1 VSHYYTEYAR
11 MIIEKHGKA
20 FLASLDT
27 QGIEDLVGDEL
38 AAFCPERQE
47 VVGVAVEVGVLVGDM
62 AAPVMPMRR
71 RGRDAMFR

>member
-1 VSHYYTEYAR
+1 MSHYYTDYAHL
-11 MIIEKHGKA
+11 IIDKHGKTKMA
-20 FLASLDT
+20 ELSAQAL
-27 QGIEDLVGDEL
+27 EDLVASEL

>member
-1 VSHYYTEYAR
+1 MSHYYTEYAR

-20 FLASLDT
+20 FLATLSAK
-27 QGIEDLVGDEL
+27 GIEDLVGDDL
-38 AAFCPERQE
+38 SAFCPERQE

-71 RGRDAMFR
+71 RGRDVMFR